1 MAAKTLSPEEEAQ
14 RSMMR
19 QKLFQ
24 EALLE
29 PMDYFSHDTDALS
42 DDALFELFEAQGFA
56 GLGMFWTLIQLL
68 TRKRGHAYKGY
79 RQLAHEMYLTESE
92 CAAFCEVLA
101 DLRLLDVEAFK
112 NGSIVSK
119 RVMRNAEQYAD
130 KISRQRLGAALTNQ
144 RA

>member
-1 MAAKTLSPEEEAQ
+1 MVKLSQEEEAH
-14 RSMMR
+14 RRIVRES
-19 QKLFQ
+19 LFQ

-42 DDALFELFEAQGFA
+42 DDALFELFETQGFA

-68 TRKRGHAYKGY
+68 TRKRGHAYKGM
-79 RQLAHEMYLTESE
+79 RQLSHEMYLSESE

-101 DLRLLDVEAFK
+101 DLGLIDSEAYA
-112 NGSIVSK
+112 NGTVVSR

-130 KISRQRLGAALTNQ
+130 KVSRSRLGAALTNS

>member
-1 MAAKTLSPEEEAQ
+1 MPKLSAEEEQ
-14 RSMMR
+14 KRQHMR
-19 QKLFQ
+19 EHLYQ

-42 DDALFELFEAQGFA
+42 DDALFELFESQGFA

-68 TRKRGHAYKGY
+68 TRKRGHAYRGY

-101 DLRLLDVEAFK
+101 DLGLLDAEAFK
-112 NGSIVSK
+112 NGSIVSR
-119 RVMRNAEQYAD
+119 RVMRNAETYAD
-130 KISRQRLGAALTNQ
+130 KISRSRLGAALTNR